1 MAQLI
6 INGTDYQIQDIIRG
20 LSMRNSSIKQINWNI
35 ADDSYTLDLPSHD
48 EHDVPVATSKRNPP
62 KPQTPPQEKP
72 IKQSHQHKT
81 KVCAGCGKDFI
92 PNGGRQIYCIDCKG
106 ERRHISPKPVSSG
119 EEEPR

>member
-48 EHDVPVATSKRNPP
+48 EHDVPAATSKRNPP
-62 KPQTPPQEKP
+62 KPKTSAEKP
-72 IKQSHQHKT
+72 PVKGYKAKT
-81 KVCAGCGKDFI
+81 CKSCGKEFI
-92 PNGGRQIYCIDCKG
+92 PHAGRQTRCDDCLHALRLNK
-106 ERRHISPKPVSSG
+106 IANSDDAASDK
-119 EEEPR
+119 EEPR